1 MKPLQIIVRILM
13 VFCFVN
19 FALSWFGINLIP
31 FLPPERFDISRF
43 SSMII
48 FIIGGALLFIL
59 EKGKD

>member
-1 MKPLQIIVRILM
+1 M

-59 EKGKD
+59 EKGED

>member
-31 FLPPERFDISRF
+31 FLPPDRFDISRF
-43 SSMII
+43 ASMVI
-48 FIIGGALLFIL
+48 FIIAGALLF
-59 EKGKD
+59 KVDK